1 MPNFGQTTMITEMAQ
16 IQILVSALAAS
27 VNLSNRSQAVAVLSK
42 FPEAVTIAQAFG
54 SSALARELRL
64 NRQPDVDISWLTI
77 EQDKN
82 QILYQGQS
90 IGKIEI
96 LYKSPLPG
104 ELQAKLAIE
113 SAIDRYLEYIQK
125 KYQIVVLDESDRHVS
140 VFIPNQ
146 SATDFAT
153 LWKEFLEQVAFS
165 AYGKSEFC
173 LPGLVQTFIV
183 MLNAV
188 TLSGRGFSTLDVPI
202 LTRAQ
207 ANVLGGWYYK
217 VIQDVKERQ
226 SKRQRV
232 IGQLTQ
238 EINQINQ
245 KLEQVDL
252 LEKDRK
258 AEEKNLK
265 TKEKELQDKL
275 VMQEK
280 EATKYQDFFKKSF
293 VKSLEFQNESYQELT
308 FLETQLAKPGL
319 TKVEQKKLLKQQEKF
334 RTGIIFTKEF
344 VQQKLELSRHCKDSP
359 FEFVHLDQQ
368 KHPENFR
375 DIAAIAKNFD
385 KRATDQI
392 NSTRGD
398 IFTQCMTEMYRLL
411 EMKPEEF
418 DPLPDS
424 LLTEQPIF
432 PKLRS
437 PGDDSKEFC
446 YACGVALDPKTAHW
460 QVLRFMFERPSQR
473 RQSSSG
479 EGRPHICS
487 SCSALAFAS
496 PLKVTEESVIL
507 RLDPAEHNTTSELK
521 IKDYL
526 RMLTNKE
533 MHLSS
538 GRYLVLASERTGGGD
553 LASQKLG
560 QVQYALAKVS
570 SIFPSEV
577 LTDFK
582 FSLIIQGSQ
591 ITLLSRQLLFIKGLM
606 DCYRQPIVISGKDIN
621 MALGDAV
628 RYIQQDLPF
637 LAEYTLTKNSSF
649 SSDLKLEQIREL
661 YWKVLQQDLQ
671 QQGDSMD
678 SDKDWPKRA
687 KLYRDV
693 AALTGLTYAFVQSLE
708 NTAKKSEEQKKDPK
722 YTEREVSKIIEKVDD
737 PVAFNYYATLG
748 DGSKTDVR
756 ARLFSSPNN
765 SFIYSQT
772 QWLLEQIDI
781 RDRDDKDDKGTPFLQ
796 LYADDISRAYRHF
809 AVLEDYKQEKDWKE
823 LTYNLKLSLYTR
835 FPELVR
841 KLKSTSEN
849 K

>member
-1 MPNFGQTTMITEMAQ
+1 MITEMAQ
-16 IQILVSALAAS
+16 IQILVSALAAC
-27 VNLSNRSQAVAVLSK
+27 VNISNRSQAVAVLSR

-54 SSALARELRL
+54 SSALVRELRL
-64 NRQPDVDISWLTI
+64 SKQPGVDVSWLSI
-77 EQDKN
+77 EQDKS
-82 QILYQGQS
+82 QILWQGQS
-90 IGKIEI
+90 IGKIQI

-113 SAIDRYLEYIQK
+113 SITDRFLEYLQK
-125 KYQIVVLDESDRHVS
+125 SHQIVALDESDRHVS

-146 SATDFAT
+146 LATDFAT

-165 AYGKSEFC
+165 TYGKSEFSS
-173 LPGLVQTFIV
+173 PGLVQTFIV

-188 TLSGRGFSTLDVPI
+188 TISGRGFSTLDVPI
-202 LTRAQ
+202 LTQPQ
-207 ANVLGGWYYK
+207 ANVLSAWYYA
-217 VIQDVKERQ
+217 VIRDVKERQ
-226 SKRQRV
+226 SKRQKV
-232 IGQLTQ
+232 IEQLLQ
-238 EINQINQ
+238 EINQLIQ

-252 LEKDRK
+252 IDKDRK
-258 AEEKNLK
+258 VEEKNLK
-265 TKEKELQDKL
+265 TKEKELQDKQA
-275 VMQEK
+275 MQEK
-280 EATKYQDFFKKSF
+280 EAAKYQDLFKKSF

-308 FLETQLAKPGL
+308 LLETQLAKQGL
-319 TKVEQKKLLKQQEKF
+319 KKAEHKKLLQQQEKF
-334 RTGIIFTKEF
+334 CSGIILTKES
-344 VQQKLELSRHCKDSP
+344 VQQKLELSRHCQDSP

-368 KHPENFR
+368 RHPEKFR

-411 EMKPEEF
+411 EMKPEQF

-432 PKLRS
+432 SKLRS

-496 PLKVTEESVIL
+496 PLKVTEESIIL
-507 RLDPAEHNTTSELK
+507 RLDPGDHSTVPELK

-582 FSLIIQGSQ
+582 FLLIIQGSQ
-591 ITLLSRQLLFIKGLM
+591 ITLLSRQLLFVKGLM
-606 DCYRQPIVISGKDIN
+606 DCYRQSIVISGKDIN

-628 RYIQQDLPF
+628 RYVQQDLPY
-637 LAEYTLTKNSSF
+637 LADYTLTKHSSF

-661 YWKVLQQDLQ
+661 YWKALQQDLK

-678 SDKDWPKRA
+678 SDSQLRNRA
-687 KLYRDV
+687 RLYRDV

-765 SFIYSQT
+765 AFIYSQT
-772 QWLLEQIDI
+772 QWLLEQLDI
-781 RDRDDKDDKGTPFLQ
+781 RDRDEKDDKGTPFLQ
-796 LYADDISRAYRHF
+796 LYADDISQAYHHF
-809 AVLEDYKQEKDWKE
+809 ALLKDYTQEKDWKE

>member
-1 MPNFGQTTMITEMAQ
+1 MITEMAK
-16 IQILVSALAAS
+16 IQILVSTLAS
-27 VNLSNRSQAVAVLSK
+27 CINIFNRSQAVTAISK
-42 FPEAVTIAQAFG
+42 YPEAITIAQSFG
-54 SSALARELRL
+54 SSALVREFRL
-64 NRQPDVDISWLTI
+64 SRQTGVDESWLTI
-77 EQDKN
+77 EQDKS
-82 QILYQGQS
+82 QVLYQGQS
-90 IGKIEI
+90 IGKIQI

-113 SAIDRYLEYIQK
+113 SAIDRFLEYLQK
-125 KYQIVVLDESDRHVS
+125 AHQIIVLDASDRHVS
-140 VFIPNQ
+140 VFIPHK
-146 SATDFAT
+146 STTDFAT

-165 AYGKSEFC
+165 TYGRSEFHS
-173 LPGLVQTFIV
+173 PGLVQTFIV

-202 LTRAQ
+202 LTQAQ
-207 ANVLGGWYYK
+207 ANVLAGWYYA
-217 VIQDVKERQ
+217 VVRDVKERQ
-226 SKRQRV
+226 GKRQKV
-232 IGQLTQ
+232 IEQLIQ
-238 EINQINQ
+238 DINQLIQ
-245 KLEQVDL
+245 KLEKVDL
-252 LEKDRK
+252 IDKDRK
-258 AEEKNLK
+258 SEEKNLK
-265 TKEKELQDKL
+265 TKEKELQDKQA
-275 VMQEK
+275 MQEK
-280 EATKYQDFFKKSF
+280 ESTKYQDFFKKSF
-293 VKSLEFQNESYQELT
+293 IKSLDLQNESHQELT
-308 FLETQLAKPGL
+308 LLETQLAKPGL
-319 TKVEQKKLLKQQEKF
+319 MKVEQKKLLKQQEKLCS
-334 RTGIIFTKEF
+334 GIIFAKES
-344 VQQKLELSRHCKDSP
+344 VQQKLELSRYCQDSP

-368 KHPENFR
+368 KYPEKFR
-375 DIAAIAKNFD
+375 DIVAIAEIFD

-411 EMKPEEF
+411 EMKPEQF
-418 DPLPDS
+418 APLPDP

-432 PKLRS
+432 SKLRS

-446 YACGVALDPKTAHW
+446 YACGVALDPKTARW

-496 PLKVTEESVIL
+496 PLKVTEESIIL
-507 RLDPAEHNTTSELK
+507 RLDPAEQSTASELK

-538 GRYLVLASERTGGGD
+538 GRYLVLTSERTGGGD

-591 ITLLSRQLLFIKGLM
+591 ITLLSRQLLLVKGLM
-606 DCYRQPIVISGKDIN
+606 DCYRQSIVIAGKDIN

-628 RYIQQDLPF
+628 RYVQQDLPF
-637 LAEYTLTKNSSF
+637 LADYTLTKHSSF
-649 SSDLKLEQIREL
+649 SSDLKLEQIRKL
-661 YWKVLQQDLQ
+661 YWKALQQDLN

-678 SDKDWPKRA
+678 SDNQLPKRA
-687 KLYRDV
+687 RLYRDV

-708 NTAKKSEEQKKDPK
+708 STAKKSEEQKKDPK

-737 PVAFNYYATLG
+737 PVAFNYYSTLG

-765 SFIYSQT
+765 AFIYSQT

-781 RDRDDKDDKGTPFLQ
+781 RDRDEKDDKGTPFLQ
-796 LYADDISRAYRHF
+796 LYADDISRAYQYF
-809 AVLEDYKQEKDWKE
+809 ALLKDYTQEKDWKE

>member
-1 MPNFGQTTMITEMAQ
+1 
-16 IQILVSALAAS
+16 
-27 VNLSNRSQAVAVLSK
+27 
-42 FPEAVTIAQAFG
+42 
-54 SSALARELRL
+54 
-64 NRQPDVDISWLTI
+64 LT
-77 EQDKN
+77 Q
-82 QILYQGQS
+82 
-90 IGKIEI
+90 
-96 LYKSPLPG
+96 
-104 ELQAKLAIE
+104 
-113 SAIDRYLEYIQK
+113 
-125 KYQIVVLDESDRHVS
+125 
-140 VFIPNQ
+140 
-146 SATDFAT
+146 
-153 LWKEFLEQVAFS
+153 
-165 AYGKSEFC
+165 
-173 LPGLVQTFIV
+173 
-183 MLNAV
+183 
-188 TLSGRGFSTLDVPI
+188 
-202 LTRAQ
+202 AQ
-207 ANVLGGWYYK
+207 ANILAGWYYA
-217 VIQDVKERQ
+217 VIRDVKERQ
-226 SKRQRV
+226 GKRQKV
-232 IGQLTQ
+232 IEQLTQ
-238 EINQINQ
+238 DISQFIQ

-252 LEKDRK
+252 IEKDRK
-258 AEEKNLK
+258 TEEKNLK
-265 TKEKELQDKL
+265 TKEKELQDKQA
-275 VMQEK
+275 MQEK
-280 EATKYQDFFKKSF
+280 EATKYKDFFRKSF
-293 VKSLEFQNESYQELT
+293 FKSLELQNESYKKITL
-308 FLETQLAKPGL
+308 LETQLAKPGL
-319 TKVEQKKLLKQQEKF
+319 TKIEQKKLLKQQEKLCS
-334 RTGIIFTKEF
+334 GIILEQES
-344 VQQKLELSRHCKDSP
+344 VQQKLELSRHCQDNP
-359 FEFVHLDQQ
+359 FEFVYLDQQ
-368 KHPENFR
+368 KHPEKFR

-411 EMKPEEF
+411 EMKPEKF
-418 DPLPDS
+418 APLPDP

-432 PKLRS
+432 SKLRS

-446 YACGVALDPKTAHW
+446 YACGVALDLKTAHW

-496 PLKVTEESVIL
+496 PLKVTEESIIL
-507 RLDPAEHNTTSELK
+507 RLDPGEHSTATELK

-591 ITLLSRQLLFIKGLM
+591 ITLLSRQLLFVKGLM
-606 DCYRQPIVISGKDIN
+606 DCYRQSIVISGKDIN
-621 MALGDAV
+621 IALGDAI
-628 RYIQQDLPF
+628 RYVQQDLPF
-637 LAEYTLTKNSSF
+637 LADYTLTKHSSF

-661 YWKVLQQDLQ
+661 YWKALQQDLK

-678 SDKDWPKRA
+678 SDNQLPKRA
-687 KLYRDV
+687 RLYRDV

-708 NTAKKSEEQKKDPK
+708 STAKKSEEQKKDPK

-765 SFIYSQT
+765 VFIYSQT
-772 QWLLEQIDI
+772 QWLLEQLDI
-781 RDRDDKDDKGTPFLQ
+781 RDRDDKDDRGTLCLQ
-796 LYADDISRAYRHF
+796 LYADDISRAYQHF
-809 AVLEDYKQEKDWKE
+809 AILKDYAQEKDWKE

>member
-1 MPNFGQTTMITEMAQ
+1 MITEMAQ

-64 NRQPDVDISWLTI
+64 SRQPGVDVSWLTI

-125 KYQIVVLDESDRHVS
+125 KYQIVVLNESDRHVS
-140 VFIPNQ
+140 VFIPNE
-146 SATDFAT
+146 SANDFAD

-165 AYGKSEFC
+165 TYGKSEFQA
-173 LPGLVQTFIV
+173 PGLVQTFII

-232 IGQLTQ
+232 IGQLTE

-265 TKEKELQDKL
+265 TNEKELQDKL
-275 VMQEK
+275 AMQEK

-293 VKSLEFQNESYQELT
+293 VKSLESQNDSYQELAL
-308 FLETQLAKPGL
+308 LENQLAKPGL
-319 TKVEQKKLLKQQEKF
+319 TKVEQKRLLKQQEKLYS
-334 RTGIIFTKEF
+334 GIILGRES
-344 VQQKLELSRHCKDSP
+344 VQQKLELSRHCQDSP

-368 KHPENFR
+368 RHPDKFR
-375 DIAAIAKNFD
+375 DIATIAKNFD

-411 EMKPEEF
+411 EVKPEEF
-418 DPLPDS
+418 DPLPDP
-424 LLTEQPIF
+424 LLAEQPIF
-432 PKLRS
+432 PRLRS

-496 PLKVTEESVIL
+496 PLKVTEESIIL
-507 RLDPAEHNTTSELK
+507 RLDPAEHSTASELK

-538 GRYLVLASERTGGGD
+538 GRYLVLTSERTGGGD

-570 SIFPSEV
+570 SIFPGEV

-591 ITLLSRQLLFIKGLM
+591 ITLLSRQLLFVKGLM
-606 DCYRQPIVISGKDIN
+606 DCYRQSIVISGKDIN

-661 YWKVLQQDLQ
+661 YWQAFKHDL
-671 QQGDSMD
+671 GDSMD
-678 SDKDWPKRA
+678 SDNQLPKRA
-687 KLYRDV
+687 RLYRDV

-708 NTAKKSEEQKKDPK
+708 NTAKKSEEQKKDLK

-765 SFIYSQT
+765 AFIYSQT
-772 QWLLEQIDI
+772 QWLLEQLDI
-781 RDRDDKDDKGTPFLQ
+781 RDRDEKDDKGTPFLQ
-796 LYADDISRAYRHF
+796 LYADDISRAYQYF
-809 AVLEDYKQEKDWKE
+809 ALLKDYTQEKDWKE